1 MKYAKTCTVAFAAL
15 WTLST
20 VGCDRG
26 GSTTSPRRAS
36 PRMAWINQPESGR
49 QVEEMIEVP
58 GAGITFEVPDT
69 LYVFKECQESEHTA
83 GGPDGNWVPI
93 VRCARSEQDDSGEP
107 IALTFYLAAKDML
120 INERSVATLENQL
133 TGQGFKVEEAAY
145 YDEYLSKPG
154 RRGIFVEF
162 HTLDDDG
169 FPINEIRRFM
179 FPKDDV
185 IFIVETEFPFSN
197 DRSGIN
203 RDWQRIN
210 WSFQLDEDGPL
221 YSDE

>member
-1 MKYAKTCTVAFAAL
+1 
-15 WTLST
+15 
-20 VGCDRG
+20 
-26 GSTTSPRRAS
+26 
-36 PRMAWINQPESGR
+36 MAWINAPQPGS
-49 QVEEMIEVP
+49 QVEDTIKIP
-58 GAGITFEVPDT
+58 GAAVSFEVPDT
-69 LYVFKECQESEHTA
+69 LYVFKECQEASHAPE
-83 GGPDGNWVPI
+83 GPDGDWIPL
-93 VRCARSEQDDSGEP
+93 VRCARTEADADGGEP
-107 IALTFYLAAKDML
+107 VALTFYLAVKDVL

-133 TGQGFKVEEAAY
+133 TAQGLRVEEAAY

-154 RRGIFVEF
+154 RRGILVEYQ
-162 HTLDDDG
+162 TLDDDG
-169 FPINEIRRFM
+169 FPVQEVRRFM

-185 IFIVETEFPFSN
+185 IFVVQTEFPFSS